1 MVRDGEAGRAALPSL
16 LGWRWGATPTSAAG
30 FGLCLSSMQCFA
42 GLGLCLSGGGGW
54 MGSGGVGGCR
64 ELAVGWYHWYGH
76 CAVLITPISGSSAA
90 SSHSEDA
97 VW

>member
-1 MVRDGEAGRAALPSL
+1 MVKDGEAGRAALPSL
-16 LGWRWGATPTSAAG
+16 LGWRWGATPASAAG

-42 GLGLCLSGGGGW
+42 GLGLCLSGGGGR

-90 SSHSEDA
+90 SSRNEDA

>member
-16 LGWRWGATPTSAAG
+16 LGWRWGATPASAAG

-42 GLGLCLSGGGGW
+42 GLGLCLSGGGGR

-90 SSHSEDA
+90 SSRNEDA